1 MVVFGSLVS
10 TVVMGVLLVAIVIAV
25 AKGGSP
31 RGAWIASHRRYLPGG
46 GTLGGVSGPSGTDT
60 REVAD
65 DIGLWIAAFL
75 VLAFGF
81 GLVALLFVGWYNV
94 GISESFGG
102 VVVGLFA
109 LLLTLYLG
117 LGVYYTAR
125 SRGHPYSMAA
135 AQAVTVLSLMV
146 LLVIAVRLVRA

>member
-1 MVVFGSLVS
+1 MVVLGSLVS
-10 TVVMGVLLVAIVIAV
+10 TAVMGVLLVAIVIAV

-31 RGAWIASHRRYLPGG
+31 RGAWIATHRRYLPGG
-46 GTLGGVSGPSGTDT
+46 GSDGGGSGQTG
-60 REVAD
+60 RETPGIAD
-65 DIGLWIAAFL
+65 DTGLWIAIFL
-75 VLAFGF
+75 ALAFGF
-81 GLVALLFVGWYNV
+81 GLLALLFVGWYDV

-102 VVVGLFA
+102 IVVGLFA

-135 AQAVTVLSLMV
+135 AQSVTVLSLMV